1 MRTRLS
7 LAIALWAAVL
17 AFAVEPAAMADGV
30 AHGAAGAGLRG
41 VDPSVPDGIRDL
53 MTGSSW
59 RPGCPVALHDL
70 RLVRSAVLG
79 VRRARPIAAGWW
91 CTGRGREVSRTFG
104 DLYDAR
110 FPIRRMR
117 LVDRYGADD
126 MRSMRADNTSAFNC
140 RYRGGECCVWSQHA
154 YGRAVDINPVENPWV
169 GSWGV
174 SPPNGAAY
182 ADRSPLRKGMI
193 GRHGVVVDA
202 FARHRVAVGRHLDEL
217 PKDYQH
223 LSANGR

>member
-1 MRTRLS
+1 MRTRLTVA
-7 LAIALWAAVL
+7 LALWASVL
-17 AFAVEPAAMADGV
+17 AFALEPAALADGV
-30 AHGAAGAGLRG
+30 GAARLAPAYDASIHRL
-41 VDPSVPDGIRDL
+41 PAGIRDL

-70 RLVRSAVLG
+70 RLVRLRYWGFDGEAH
-79 VRRARPIAAGWW
+79 
-91 CTGRGREVSRTFG
+91 RGRLVVHRAWARGIANTFG
-104 DLYDAR
+104 DLYEAR

-140 RYRGGECCVWSQHA
+140 RYRGGGCCVWSQHA

-182 ADRSPLRKGMI
+182 ADRTPIRRGMI
-193 GRHGVVVDA
+193 GPRGPVVEA
-202 FARHRVAVGRHLDEL
+202 FADIGWIWGGTWRSS
-217 PKDYQH
+217 KDYQH
-223 LSANGR
+223 FSANGR